1 MKKVV
6 HEITWLIFLALVA
19 ILLLP
24 VYAIWMDFRTTE
36 SQMNKIEALFMAQI
50 LSLSYFV
57 ILLALYVLRFVITMT
72 INKFFTPAKGEKP

>member
-36 SQMNKIEALFMAQI
+36 SQMNKIEALFLAQI

-72 INKFFTPAKGEKP
+72 INKFLTPTKGEKP